1 MRRKLWQSRALGV
14 LVATALVLTGCT
26 VTMSGHNQLAP
37 QAPNANLPVVGDSH
51 DSFDQTVKNA
61 LSDVMA
67 FWRVQYPSIS
77 GGKPLPELKGKLY
90 SVDGVHPSDVV
101 KTNGCL
107 RKAGTDVIVD
117 NAFYCEIDDSIA
129 WDRNSQHLVPV
140 LGAKYGPLLVA
151 MVFAHEFGHAL
162 QERLGLFNQQVP
174 TIVHETQADCAAGA
188 FAAAVV
194 RNEAPHFHVTPA
206 DLDRALV
213 GYLNVRDD
221 TPASEK
227 EISHGDGFDRI
238 GAVAAGFQQGP
249 TECYKADWADREF
262 TERPYAPGE
271 EQQATS
277 PGGNEPF
284 ELVID
289 ASPPTQNGGGGGGL
303 QPDLNK
309 FWKRAAD
316 SVHKPWKDVKIAEA
330 AHPKC
335 GDTSS
340 KFGYCPND
348 NTVYFDRSYAEQA
361 YNSLSVL
368 NIDPLLGNVSIV
380 ENQPADFALGTLFVF
395 GWGLAVRHQLFGRSL
410 DDGAALL
417 AASCY
422 AGAYAKNTNVPPNTQ
437 GHEFFLSPP
446 DMDEATSAVL
456 SLVGSDQ
463 AYGSRGTTGFSRV
476 QAFIKG
482 YQGSLGVC

>member
-1 MRRKLWQSRALGV
+1 MRRTLWQSRALGV
-14 LVATALVLTGCT
+14 LAAVTVALSGCT
-26 VTMSGHNQLAP
+26 VTVSGHNRLGS
-37 QAPNANLPVVGDSH
+37 QAPDATLAVVGDSH
-51 DSFDQTVKNA
+51 GSFDQIVKNA
-61 LSDVMA
+61 LSDVVA

-90 SVDGVHPSDVV
+90 SVDGNHPSNEV
-101 KTNGCL
+101 KQNGCL
-107 RKAGTDVIVD
+107 RKAGVDIIVD

-129 WDRNSQHLVPV
+129 WDRNPQHLVPT

-151 MVFAHEFGHAL
+151 MVFAHEFGHVL
-162 QERLGLFNQQVP
+162 QQRLGLFNQRVA
-174 TIVHETQADCAAGA
+174 TIVHESQADCAAGA

-194 RNEAPHFHVTPA
+194 RNQAPHFHVTPA

-238 GAVAAGFQQGP
+238 GALAEGFQKGV
-249 TECYKADWADREF
+249 TECYKSDWANREF

-271 EQQATS
+271 ELRADS
-277 PGGNEPF
+277 PAGNEPF
-284 ELVID
+284 DDVID
-289 ASPPTQNGGGGGGL
+289 ATPPTSTGSGGGGL

-309 FWKRAAD
+309 FWKRAAG
-316 SVHKPWKDVKIAEA
+316 SIHKQWVDVKIAEA

-340 KFGYCPND
+340 EFGYCPDD
-348 NTVYFDRSYAEQA
+348 NTVYFNRSYAEQA

-368 NIDPLLGNVSIV
+368 NIDRVLGNVSVV
-380 ENQPADFALGTLFVF
+380 ENQPADFSLGTMFVF

-410 DDGAALL
+410 DDGPALL

-422 AGAYAKNTNVPPNTQ
+422 AGAYAKSTNVPPTTT

-456 SLVGSDQ
+456 SLVGTDQ
-463 AYGSRGTTGFSRV
+463 AYGSRGTTGFDRV
-476 QAFIKG
+476 QSFIKG
-482 YQGSLGVC
+482 YHGTLGVC